1 MKNYQSYQTGIETT
15 HIRHKEVS
23 QATYQSY
30 QTGIETEWK
39 VEAFDCY
46 GTINRTKL
54 ELKQEIEKANVQ
66 QGNYQS
72 YQTGIETDCWDY
84 NMYQAL
90 QLSIVPNWN

>member
-54 ELKQEIEKANVQ
+54 ELKQIVGIIICTKHC
-66 QGNYQS
+66 NYQS
-72 YQTGIETDCWDY
+72 YQTGIETLK
-84 NMYQAL
+84 QG
-90 QLSIVPNWN
+90 